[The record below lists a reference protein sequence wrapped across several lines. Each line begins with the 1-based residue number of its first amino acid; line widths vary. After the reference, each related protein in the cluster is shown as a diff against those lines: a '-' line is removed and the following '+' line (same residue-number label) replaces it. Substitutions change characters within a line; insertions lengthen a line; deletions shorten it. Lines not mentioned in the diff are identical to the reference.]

1 LKAVPISTSLLR
13 DSLVGDW
20 IGFDRQGNPLDM
32 EIPHDIGPAALLVS
46 PVTDAVKRV
55 GDDVVES
62 LDRDQMW
69 FVEAIVLNSVVLKR
83 LEDRDWSAEELL
95 TAVREMGYTWQ
106 ISPIASP

>member
-1 LKAVPISTSLLR
+1 LKPVPISTSLLR

-20 IGFDRQGNPLDM
+20 IGFDRQGDPLDM

-55 GDDVVES
+55 EDDVVES

-95 TAVREMGYTWQ
+95 IAVREMGYTWQ